1 MKTRRDFL
9 TQAPVGLL
17 GAVVAGSAAAQTGAQ
32 PPATSTPPP
41 PGSPGAFNTAPPV
54 GPKLDTATFAQAEKL
69 MQVTMTEPQR
79 AMAVANWP
87 TSLAGL
93 LERRTGPR
101 KVALEEGLAP
111 ATTWFPAMGRAQV
124 GPTRN
129 RFMSSKVAEMP
140 LPAKDEDI
148 AFASVAQL
156 GAWIRTRQLTSTR
169 LTKLY
174 LERLKRFDPQLRCVI
189 TLCESHALE
198 QAAQADREIA
208 AGHYRGPLHGIPWGA
223 KDLLDTAGIPT
234 TYGAEPFKHRVPKGD
249 GAVTRKLNAAGAV
262 LVAKL
267 SLGALALN
275 DIWFGGQTMNP
286 WLPQEGAS
294 GSSAGPAAAT
304 AAGLVAFAI
313 GSETQGSIISPCM
326 RCGTTGLRP
335 TYGRVPRTGAMTL
348 CWTMDKLGPITRSV
362 EDTLLVLQAIHGTDP
377 GDTASVAAYL
387 DYDADASIK
396 GLKVGYFPAW
406 MQEAPAT
413 DLDRAALDH
422 LRALGLVPTEVSLP
436 GWPYDDLNLL
446 LFAEAAAAFEELTL
460 SGQVEQ
466 LSEQTPDAWPNLFRE
481 ARFLSAVDF
490 VQADRLRRKVAAEMA
505 RVMGEVDLLLV
516 PSLRDE
522 MMVISNM
529 TGQPALTLRTG
540 FVEVSQV
547 RSDWA
552 PDPKHPRPTLAKPH
566 RVPYGVT
573 LVGRLFEEGTL
584 GRVGS
589 ALEAKVAVAG
599 ERPVGF

>member
-9 TQAPVGLL
+9 TQAPLGVL
-17 GAVVAGSAAAQTGAQ
+17 GAVVAGRAVAQAGPAPAQT
-32 PPATSTPPP
+32 TPP

-54 GPKLDTATFAQAEKL
+54 GPKLTTATFAEAEKL
-69 MQVTMTEPQR
+69 VQVTLTEAQR
-79 AMAVANWP
+79 EMAVANWP
-87 TSLAGL
+87 TSMAAL

-101 KVALEEGLAP
+101 KVALDEGLAP
-111 ATTWFPAMGRAQV
+111 ATTWFPAMGRTQV
-124 GPTRN
+124 GPAHD
-129 RFMSSKVAEMP
+129 RFVPSRVPVVP

-148 AFASVAQL
+148 AFSSVAQL
-156 GAWIRTRQLTSTR
+156 GAWIHARKLTSTR
-169 LTKLY
+169 LTRIY

-189 TLCESHALE
+189 TLCEEHALA
-198 QAAQADREIA
+198 QAAQADKEIA
-208 AGHYRGPLHGIPWGA
+208 AGRYRGPLHGIPWGA
-223 KDLLDTAGIPT
+223 KDLLDTAGIAT
-234 TYGAEPFKHRVPKGD
+234 TYGAEPFRHRVPD
-249 GAVTRKLNAAGAV
+249 EDAAVVRKLDAAGAV

-294 GSSAGPAAAT
+294 GSSAGPASAT

-348 CWTMDKLGPITRSV
+348 CWTMDKLGPIARSV
-362 EDTLLVLQAIHGTDP
+362 EDTVLVLHAISGPDA
-377 GDTASVAAYL
+377 GDTASVPAHL
-387 DYDADASIK
+387 DYEASAPIK
-396 GLKVGYFPAW
+396 GLKVGYFPGW
-406 MQEAPAT
+406 MKGAPAT
-413 DLDRAALDH
+413 DLDRAALDQ

-436 GWPYDDLNLL
+436 DWPYDDLNVL
-446 LFAEAAAAFEELTL
+446 LFAESAAAFEELTL
-460 SGQVEQ
+460 SGKADQMR
-466 LSEQTPDAWPNLFRE
+466 EQTPDAWPNLFRE
-481 ARFLSAVDF
+481 SRFLSAVDF
-490 VQADRLRRKVAAEMA
+490 VQADRLRRKVALEMA

-529 TGQPALTLRTG
+529 TGQPSLTLRTG
-540 FVEVSQV
+540 FVEVNQV

-552 PDPKHPRPTLAKPH
+552 PNPAHPRPMLSRPH

-573 LVGRLFEEGTL
+573 LIGRLFEEGTL
-584 GRVGS
+584 ARVGR
-589 ALEAKVAVAG
+589 ALEAKAGVAG
-599 ERPVGF
+599 QRPPGF

>member
-9 TQAPVGLL
+9 TKAPLGLL
-17 GAVVAGSAAAQTGAQ
+17 GAMVAGSALAQTGQ
-32 PPATSTPPP
+32 NPAPGTPP

-54 GPKLDTATFAQAEKL
+54 GPKLTTATFVEAEKL
-69 MQVTMTEPQR
+69 AQVSMNEAQR
-79 AMAVANWP
+79 EMAVANWS
-87 TSLAGL
+87 TSMAAL

-101 KVALEEGLAP
+101 KVALEDGLAP
-111 ATTWFPAMGRAQV
+111 ATTWFPAMGRAHV
-124 GPTRN
+124 GPAHD
-129 RFMSSKVAEMP
+129 RFVPSKVAATP

-156 GAWIRTRQLTSTR
+156 GTWIRARKLTSSR
-169 LTKLY
+169 LTKIY

-189 TLCESHALE
+189 TLCEEHALA
-198 QAAQADREIA
+198 QAAQADKEIA

-223 KDLLDTAGIPT
+223 KDLLDTAGIAT
-234 TYGAEPFKHRVPKGD
+234 TYGAEPFRHRVPKDD
-249 GAVTRKLNAAGAV
+249 GAVTRKLNEAGAV

-286 WLPQEGAS
+286 WLLQEGAS
-294 GSSAGPAAAT
+294 GSSAGPASAT

-348 CWTMDKLGPITRSV
+348 CWTMDKLGPIARSV
-362 EDTLLVLQAIHGTDP
+362 EDTLLVLNAIRGTDP
-377 GDTASVAAYL
+377 GDSASVAAHL
-387 DYDADASIK
+387 DYDAAAPIK
-396 GLKVGYFPAW
+396 GLKVGYFPGW
-406 MQEAPAT
+406 MKEASAT
-413 DLDRAALDH
+413 ELDRAALDQ

-436 GWPYDDLNLL
+436 DWPYDDLNLL

-460 SGQVEQ
+460 SGAADQMPM
-466 LSEQTPDAWPNLFRE
+466 QTPDAWPNLFRE
-481 ARFLSAVDF
+481 SRFLSAVDF
-490 VQADRLRRKVAAEMA
+490 VQADRLRRKVAKEME
-505 RVMGEVDLLLV
+505 RVMAEVDLLLV

-529 TGQPALTLRTG
+529 SGQPSLTLRTG

-552 PDPKHPRPTLAKPH
+552 PDPKHPLPKLAKPH

-573 LVGRLFEEGTL
+573 LIGRLFDEGTL
-584 GRVGS
+584 GRVGR

>member
-1 MKTRRDFL
+1 MKTRREFL
-9 TQAPVGLL
+9 AHAPLGLL
-17 GAVVAGSAAAQTGAQ
+17 GAVVATRTMAQTGE
-32 PPATSTPPP
+32 PTVPTVP
-41 PGSPGAFNTAPPV
+41 PGSPAAFNTAPPV
-54 GPKLDTATFAQAEKL
+54 GPQLTSATFAEAEKL
-69 MQVTMTEPQR
+69 QQVVMTDTQR
-79 AMAVANWP
+79 AMAVRSWP
-87 TSLAGL
+87 TSMAGL
-93 LERRTGPR
+93 LERRTGPNR
-101 KVALEEGLAP
+101 IALADSLAP
-111 ATTWFPAMGRAQV
+111 ATVWQPVLGGQSAGPAHD
-124 GPTRN
+124 
-129 RFMSSKVAEMP
+129 RFMPAPVTATP
-140 LPAKDEDI
+140 LPGRDEDI

-156 GAWIRTRQLTSTR
+156 AHWIKSRQLTSTR
-169 LTKLY
+169 LTRIY
-174 LERLKRFDPQLRCVI
+174 LDRLKRFDPQLHCVI
-189 TLCESHALE
+189 TLCEVHAL
-198 QAAQADREIA
+198 AQARAADAEIA
-208 AGHYRGPLHGIPWGA
+208 AGRYRGPLHGMPWGA
-223 KDLLDTAGIPT
+223 KDLLDTAGIAT
-234 TYGAEPFKHRVPKGD
+234 TYGAAPYRNRVPTAD
-249 GAVTRKLNAAGAV
+249 AAVVRRLNDAGAV

-362 EDTLLVLQAIHGTDP
+362 EDTMLVLQAISGADD
-377 GDTASVAAYL
+377 GDVASVSSHL
-387 DYDADASIK
+387 DYDAQASVK

-406 MQEAPAT
+406 MKEAPAT
-413 DLDRAALDH
+413 ALDRQALAN
-422 LRALGLVPTEVSLP
+422 LRELGLVPTEVALP
-436 GWPYDDLNLL
+436 DWPYDSLNLL

-460 SGQVEQ
+460 SGDADK
-466 LSEQTPDAWPNLFRE
+466 LSEQTADSWPNLFRE

-490 VQADRLRRKVAAEMA
+490 VQADRLRRKVAIEMA
-505 RVMGEVDLLLV
+505 RVMGEVDLLLI
-516 PSLRDE
+516 PSLRDD

-529 TGQPALTLRTG
+529 TGHPSLTLRTG

-552 PDPKHPRPTLAKPH
+552 PDSAHPRPTLAKPH

-573 LVGRLFEEGTL
+573 LLGRLFEEGTIA
-584 GRVGS
+584 RVGR
-589 ALEAKVAVAG
+589 AMEQQARVAS
-599 ERPVGF
+599 ERPPGF

>member
-9 TQAPVGLL
+9 TQAPLGLL
-17 GAVVAGSAAAQTGAQ
+17 GAVVAGGAIAQTGDN
-32 PPATSTPPP
+32 PTPATPP

-54 GPKLDTATFAQAEKL
+54 GPKLTTATFAEAEKL
-69 MQVTMTEPQR
+69 MQVTMTEAQR
-79 AMAVANWP
+79 EMAVANWP
-87 TSLAGL
+87 TSMAAL

-111 ATTWFPAMGRAQV
+111 ATTWFPAMGRAHV
-124 GPTRN
+124 GPAHD
-129 RFMSSKVAEMP
+129 RFVPSKVAATP

-156 GAWIRTRQLTSTR
+156 GAWIRARKLTSTR
-169 LTKLY
+169 LTKIY
-174 LERLKRFDPQLRCVI
+174 LERLKRFDPQLHCVI
-189 TLCESHALE
+189 TLCEEHALK
-198 QAAQADREIA
+198 QAAQADKEIA
-208 AGHYRGPLHGIPWGA
+208 AGKYRGPLHGIPWGA
-223 KDLLDTAGIPT
+223 KDLLDTAGIAT
-234 TYGAEPFKHRVPKGD
+234 TYGAEPFKNRVPKDD
-249 GAVTRKLNAAGAV
+249 GAVTRKLNEAGAV

-286 WLPQEGAS
+286 WLPQEGSS
-294 GSSAGPAAAT
+294 GSSAGPASAT

-362 EDTLLVLQAIHGTDP
+362 EDTMLVLHAISGTDP
-377 GDTASVAAYL
+377 GDTASVAAHL
-387 DYDADASIK
+387 DYDAAASIK

-406 MQEAPAT
+406 MKEAPAT
-413 DLDRAALDH
+413 DLDRAALEQ
-422 LRALGLVPTEVSLP
+422 LRSLGLVPTEVALP
-436 GWPYDDLNLL
+436 DWPYDDLNLL

-460 SGQVEQ
+460 SGAADHM
-466 LSEQTPDAWPNLFRE
+466 SEQTPDAWPNLFRE
-481 ARFLSAVDF
+481 SRFLSAVDF
-490 VQADRLRRKVAAEMA
+490 VQADRLRRRVAREME

-529 TGQPALTLRTG
+529 TGQPSLTLRTG

-573 LVGRLFEEGTL
+573 LIGRLFEEGTL
-584 GRVGS
+584 GRVGR

-599 ERPVGF
+599 DRPPGF

>member
-17 GAVVAGSAAAQTGAQ
+17 GAVVAGSATAQTGAQ
-32 PPATSTPPP
+32 LPATPPPPP

-54 GPKLDTATFAQAEKL
+54 GPKLETATFAQAEKL

-124 GPTRN
+124 GPARN
-129 RFMSSKVAEMP
+129 RFMPSKVAEMP

-234 TYGAEPFKHRVPKGD
+234 TYGAEPFKHRLPKDD

-262 LVAKL
+262 LVTKL

-326 RCGTTGLRP
+326 RCGATGLRP

-413 DLDRAALDH
+413 DLDRAALDD

-436 GWPYDDLNLL
+436 DWPYDDLNLL

-490 VQADRLRRKVAAEMA
+490 VQADRLRCKVAAEMA

-552 PDPKHPRPTLAKPH
+552 PDPKHPRPTLPKPH

-573 LVGRLFEEGTL
+573 LIGRLFDEGTL
-584 GRVGS
+584 GRVGR
-589 ALEAKVAVAG
+589 ALEAKAAVAG